1 MDLSSL
7 QNKRKTRKRVGR
19 GPKSGHGKTSGRGHK
34 GQKARS
40 GFSKRAGFE
49 GGQNPLFRRLPKR
62 GFRHQKRAEM
72 AAVNVDIL
80 NDAFEDGADVTTL
93 DILGRHLV
101 HEKPGGI
108 KLLGRGDITK
118 KFTLRV
124 QGASQ
129 SAIDKV
135 TQAGGQVEIVALS
148 ALIGGTLDGEE
159 AAAAATPAAQP
170 ETAPAPEPEVKAE
183 AEPAAAEA
191 KEATEDPDE
200 PAEGDDAA
208 TDKEE

>member
-1 MDLSSL
+1 MPLS
-7 QNKRKTRKRVGR
+7 
-19 GPKSGHGKTSGRGHK
+19 
-34 GQKARS
+34 
-40 GFSKRAGFE
+40 
-49 GGQNPLFRRLPKR
+49 RRLPKR

-80 NDAFEDGADVTTL
+80 NDAFEDGADVSTL

-135 TQAGGQVEIVALS
+135 TQAGGQVEIVTLS
-148 ALIGGTLDGEE
+148 ALIGDTIDGAPE
-159 AAAAATPAAQP
+159 A
-170 ETAPAPEPEVKAE
+170 APAPATQTE
-183 AEPAAAEA
+183 AAPAPVADTPDTTHDQAAPGAGDDAAPAA
-191 KEATEDPDE
+191 
-200 PAEGDDAA
+200 GDDAA
-208 TDKEE
+208 TDEEE